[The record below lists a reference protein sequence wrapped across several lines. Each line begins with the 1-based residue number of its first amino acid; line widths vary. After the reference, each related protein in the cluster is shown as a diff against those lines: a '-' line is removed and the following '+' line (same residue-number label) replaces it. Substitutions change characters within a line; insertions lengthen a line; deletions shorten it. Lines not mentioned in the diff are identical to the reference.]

1 MIEGYERKVSQLR
14 EENVMLKAKHKE
26 LQDLFSAFRS
36 TLEKTHKFL
45 TSQKS
50 IGAHSHNSEP
60 FHDQTVIKLTAEI
73 KTNLGRLE

>member
-14 EENVMLKAKHKE
+14 EESVMLKAKHKE

-50 IGAHSHNSEP
+50 FGSRSHSFES
-60 FHDQTVIKLTAEI
+60 FHD
-73 KTNLGRLE
+73 